1 MKNLTLEF
9 TLFFIFSMFTL
20 KGFSQNLTFA
30 DLKYLIEHDV
40 ESADN
45 YITSKG
51 FKYHEAQKGENGDC
65 DAMIW
70 SFDRDAI
77 NDRAT
82 SFIAKNC
89 YQANFG
95 FIWYQLGSKPTF
107 DKIKNYC
114 KTIGLKLTKTETSPF
129 NDLCTTY
136 ENNIYKIEFCS
147 GLNTGTNKN
156 SYTISLRLK

>member
-1 MKNLTLEF
+1 MKNITLKF
-9 TLFFIFSMFTL
+9 TLFFIFSMYTL

-51 FKYHEAQKGENGDC
+51 FKYHLAQKGENGDC
-65 DAMIW
+65 DNMFW
-70 SFDRDAI
+70 SFNRDTS

-82 SFIAKNC
+82 SFIAKHC

-95 FIWYQLGSKPTF
+95 FIWYQVDSKPTF

-114 KTIGLKLTKTETSPF
+114 KTIGLKLTKTETNSS

-136 ENNIYKIEFCS
+136 ENKIYKIKFCS
-147 GLNTGTNKN
+147 GLDTESNQNTYIIILN
-156 SYTISLRLK
+156 LK